1 MDTIL
6 ADSNSSL
13 AETAYTATSSD
24 LSGKLEALEERE
36 ALITTRYTTQFGDME
51 QEMTQFN
58 STKNTF
64 RKLHRSMEKTGLI
77 LYSVFFYFSIKSF

>member
-6 ADSNSSL
+6 DSNSSL
-13 AETAYTATSSD
+13 SAAETAYTATSSD
-24 LSGKLEALEERE
+24 LSEKLEALEERE

-58 STKNTF
+58 STKTLLENF
-64 RKLHRSMEKTGLI
+64 IEAWKKQD
-77 LYSVFFYFSIKSF
+77 